1 MAAYTGA
8 MSLELEQVASIL
20 AALGEPARL
29 RLAMLLLDGE
39 LTVSELTEATQMSQ
53 PRVSRHLKILVGAGV
68 LQRFREA
75 HWMYYRLRRNGEAA
89 VMARAVLR
97 RVAVDHPDLSA
108 DARRLAAVLD
118 ARDRA
123 NAAAGSATNDSRARQ
138 SNSVEWSAV
147 EQAVRRLAART
158 NESDGAGIGELL
170 DIGTGTGRLLSVLAQ
185 DAERAEGLDISVDMR
200 QEARA
205 VLRRSGLA
213 NTRIRE
219 GDMYDLPYGDV
230 QFDTVLLGSM
240 LSDASN
246 PNLAIAEAARVLR
259 IAGHVLVVELL
270 TADEAPQEWTEKIE
284 QWLNECGLEP
294 LESQTIALTD
304 ANVVLSLSRRISGV
318 ESRVDLAIA

>member
-1 MAAYTGA
+1 MPAYTGS
-8 MSLELEQVASIL
+8 MSLELEQVAGIL

-29 RLAMLLLDGE
+29 RLAMLLRDGE

-75 HWMYYRLRRNGEAA
+75 HWMYYRLRRNGAA
-89 VMARAVLR
+89 ADLARAVLQ
-97 RVAVDHPDLSA
+97 RVAADHAELAA

-118 ARDRA
+118 ARDAA
-123 NAAAGSATNDSRARQ
+123 NAAPEGAASHSRARA
-138 SNSVEWSAV
+138 STSAEWAAV
-147 EQAVRRLAART
+147 EHAIRQLAART
-158 NESDGAGIGELL
+158 AESGGAGIGELL
-170 DIGTGTGRLLSVLAQ
+170 DIGTGTGRLLSLLAQ
-185 DAERAEGLDISVDMR
+185 DAERAEGLDNSVDMR

-213 NTRIRE
+213 NTRVRE
-219 GDMYDLPYGDV
+219 GDMYDLPYTDV

-240 LSDASN
+240 LSDATD
-246 PNLAIAEAARVLR
+246 PILAVAEAARVLR
-259 IAGHVLVVELL
+259 VGGHLLVVELL
-270 TADEAPQEWTEKIE
+270 PAGEAPRVWTEQIA
-284 QWLNECGLEP
+284 QWLLECSLET

-304 ANVVLSLSRRISGV
+304 ANVVLNLGRRISGV